1 MMKAMRG
8 DKYKNRKN
16 MLPIFRLRRIL
27 DSIKQRFSIFFHSH
41 PTGRLSLERKNGLVL
56 S

>member
-1 MMKAMRG
+1 MGERFGYLMVWYNNPKAI
-8 DKYKNRKN
+8 NV
-16 MLPIFRLRRIL
+16 I
-27 DSIKQRFSIFFHSH
+27 HSH

>member
-1 MMKAMRG
+1 VVDFGLDFLNLVMR
-8 DKYKNRKN
+8 
-16 MLPIFRLRRIL
+16 I
-27 DSIKQRFSIFFHSH
+27 HSH

>member
-1 MMKAMRG
+1 LQHQAQEYDIQKQFFVLFER
-8 DKYKNRKN
+8 
-16 MLPIFRLRRIL
+16 RLEHL
-27 DSIKQRFSIFFHSH
+27 DSTVSSIQEQNHSH